1 MSRCIWMLQKR
12 KSDVPTSHIQKTERS
27 VKNPVRTL
35 NLWHNMLLG
44 QRTEVRHVV
53 NSTTLSDFLQKQG
66 KLQIGKMHEK
76 IQDNEVQQA
85 NSC

>member
-1 MSRCIWMLQKR
+1 MLQKR